1 MLLLQQSCHLSP
13 APSAAYQS
21 SDLAASLEGRIS
33 KAASSLLDYI
43 CFWVL
48 VSSSKAV
55 ESVLLKALQPK
66 ILIKYCKDL
75 ARFEGVLA
83 KTRQS

>member
-1 MLLLQQSCHLSP
+1 MDH
-13 APSAAYQS
+13 
-21 SDLAASLEGRIS
+21 
-33 KAASSLLDYI
+33 I
-43 CFWVL
+43 CFLVL

-55 ESVLLKALQPK
+55 EFALLKALQPK

-83 KTRQS
+83 KTR